1 MASTGKITTYKE
13 LDERSN
19 QIAHLFRQKGLNVG
33 DSISIFMENNSRF
46 LEICWAAQ
54 RSGLYFTP
62 ISSKLT
68 ANEARYIHDDC
79 NSKFLISSKY
89 LKKVANEIFTLTSN
103 NSLHYMVDGVEN
115 GWASFEE
122 AIKDL
127 PKTPVNDQE
136 MGQDMLYSSGT
147 TGKPKGIRVPLKHIP
162 IDQSDALMSVIAP
175 LYDINEDT
183 KYLSPA
189 PLYHAAPLRFT
200 MRVNYLGGTNI
211 IMENFDAETSLS
223 YIEKY
228 KINMSQWV
236 PTMFVRMCKLP
247 ESVRTKYDLSSHECA
262 IPVSYTH
269 LTLPTIYS
277 V

>member
-89 LKKVANEIFTLTSN
+89 LKKLLMKY
-103 NSLHYMVDGVEN
+103 SL
-115 GWASFEE
+115 
-122 AIKDL
+122 
-127 PKTPVNDQE
+127 
-136 MGQDMLYSSGT
+136 
-147 TGKPKGIRVPLKHIP
+147 
-162 IDQSDALMSVIAP
+162 
-175 LYDINEDT
+175 
-183 KYLSPA
+183 
-189 PLYHAAPLRFT
+189 
-200 MRVNYLGGTNI
+200 
-211 IMENFDAETSLS
+211 
-223 YIEKY
+223 
-228 KINMSQWV
+228 
-236 PTMFVRMCKLP
+236 
-247 ESVRTKYDLSSHECA
+247 
-262 IPVSYTH
+262 
-269 LTLPTIYS
+269 
-277 V
+277 

>member
-1 MASTGKITTYKE
+1 
-13 LDERSN
+13 
-19 QIAHLFRQKGLNVG
+19 
-33 DSISIFMENNSRF
+33 
-46 LEICWAAQ
+46 
-54 RSGLYFTP
+54 
-62 ISSKLT
+62 
-68 ANEARYIHDDC
+68 
-79 NSKFLISSKY
+79 
-89 LKKVANEIFTLTSN
+89 
-103 NSLHYMVDGVEN
+103 MVDGVEN
-115 GWASFEE
+115 GWESFEE

-175 LYDINEDT
+175 LYDINENT

-223 YIEKY
+223 
-228 KINMSQWV
+228 
-236 PTMFVRMCKLP
+236 
-247 ESVRTKYDLSSHECA
+247 
-262 IPVSYTH
+262 VSYTH
-269 LTLPTIYS
+269 LTLPTICS

>member
-1 MASTGKITTYKE
+1 MHPYIHAKKNPNKPALIMASSGEITTYKE

-19 QIAHLFRQKGLNVG
+19 QIAHLFRQKGLKIG
-33 DSISIFMENNSRF
+33 DGISIFMENNSRF

-68 ANEARYIHDDC
+68 AAEVKYIHDDC
-79 NSKFLISSKY
+79 NSQFLISSKY
-89 LKKVANEIFTLTSN
+89 LKNVANETFQLTKKTKH
-103 NSLHYMVDGVEN
+103 HYMVDGVED
-115 GWASFEE
+115 GWQSFEN
-122 AIKDL
+122 AIMDL
-127 PKTPVNDQE
+127 PKTPIPDEE

-175 LYDINEDT
+175 LYDINENT

-211 IMENFDAETSLS
+211 IMENFDAEMSLS
-223 YIEKY
+223 FIEKY
-228 KINMSQWV
+228 KINMSHGFQQ
-236 PTMFVRMCKLP
+236 C
-247 ESVRTKYDLSSHECA
+247 LSEC
-262 IPVSYTH
+262 VNYRNQ
-269 LTLPTIYS
+269 
-277 V
+277 